1 MKFLKKIFVIIK
13 FRFETISGHE
23 IASGIQISSP
33 NHLGSSGEWKI
44 MKNINRHQRRHMKHP
59 VRMMKSSRI
68 DQSSIWTSPDHIQLL
83 DSCGELRSDSLSSSS
98 RSN

>member
-1 MKFLKKIFVIIK
+1 MKFLIKIFVIIK

-44 MKNINRHQRRHMKHP
+44 MKTINRHRRRHMKHL

-68 DQSSIWTSPDHIQLL
+68 DQSSMDVSGPHPAPRFVWGTPK
-83 DSCGELRSDSLSSSS
+83 
-98 RSN
+98 